1 MIVGSR
7 FAKKVWEPIK
17 KGNGMKFESVVE
29 SIYRQTELRRIAGAH
44 VVDHRQLSSDE
55 LKSSIIKVKPQY
67 LHEETIRTNLEV
79 ALYTESNIDY
89 RVLSRV
95 ILEDI
100 LLNHYDYM
108 LPFSE
113 TEEQTIF
120 TEQSILNLSNELDL
134 VDLAC
139 KNKESARHKSLE
151 LYNFVLNV
159 AWENENTKS
168 PDEVNLL
175 RKLRGR
181 LNITEADHR
190 LMEAKLGNYPK
201 PSNELHSRGEINEVR
216 RYLQGKGLLFAIRVD
231 DDGPDIDAIP
241 EELGGVMRQILD
253 IELRK
258 DSYKALLDYR
268 PVRRRA
274 HLTDVLSRS
283 DVEFNSKDSVDQL
296 VEHVLKYVKP
306 SKSFSSNSPRF
317 GLSNDQLATWCR
329 DINEPVSGAM
339 EDRIHRILG
348 HFDQLRPRIEQET
361 DERAAWYEYFE
372 QLASRDHETLRS
384 QHVIDKDLDMEARFE
399 GATEFLFAQKLNHRP
414 LQQPGSNHAD
424 GLLSLGAN
432 YLMWDN
438 KSKASP
444 VRLRDHLR
452 QFDEYIDQS
461 EKPVPIFLVIGP
473 SFTDDSEAE
482 AIRYH
487 ARHFDRNIALITATE
502 LKSLADEWSSDANKN
517 REEPFPLG
525 LLAASGRF
533 DRTRLGNL
541 S

>member
-1 MIVGSR
+1 
-7 FAKKVWEPIK
+7 
-17 KGNGMKFESVVE
+17 MKFEGVVE

-44 VVDHRQLSSDE
+44 VVDHRQLSPDE

-67 LHEETIRTNLEV
+67 LHEETIRSNLEA
-79 ALYTESNIDY
+79 ALFTEPNINY
-89 RVLSRV
+89 RVLTRV
-95 ILEDI
+95 ILEDV

-108 LPFSE
+108 LPFPE
-113 TEEQTIF
+113 TEEQTILV
-120 TEQSILNLSNELDL
+120 EQSILNLSNEVNL

-139 KNKESARHKSLE
+139 ENRESDRHKNLD

-190 LMEAKLGNYPK
+190 LMEAKLENYPK
-201 PSNELHSRGEINEVR
+201 PSNELHTRAEINEVR
-216 RYLQGKGLLFAIRVD
+216 RYLQSKGLLFAIRID
-231 DDGPDIDAIP
+231 DNGRDIDVIP
-241 EELGGVMRQILD
+241 DELANVMRTILE

-258 DSYKALLDYR
+258 DSYRVLMDYR
-268 PVRRRA
+268 PIRRRA

-283 DVEFNSKDSVDQL
+283 GIEFNRYDPVEKL

-306 SKSFSSNSPRF
+306 SKSFSSNSPRY

-329 DINEPVSGAM
+329 ELNETVSGSM
-339 EDRIHRILG
+339 DERIQRILD
-348 HFDQLRPRIEQET
+348 HFDQLRPKIEQEI
-361 DERAAWYEYFE
+361 DERATWYEYFA
-372 QLASRDHETLRS
+372 QLASRDHEPLRS
-384 QHVIDKDLDMEARFE
+384 QHIIDKDLDIEARFE
-399 GATEFLFAQKLNHRP
+399 DATEFLFAEKLNHRP
-414 LQQPGSNHAD
+414 LQQAGSNHAD

-438 KSKASP
+438 KSKGSP

-452 QFDEYIDQS
+452 QFDEYMDEA
-461 EKPVPIFLVIGP
+461 EKPVPVFLVIGP
-473 SFTDDSEAE
+473 CFTDDSEAE

-487 ARHFDRNIALITATE
+487 ARHFDRNIALITADE
-502 LKSLADEWSSDANKN
+502 LKSLADEWASETNKN

-533 DRTRLGNL
+533 DRSRLGKL